1 MFAFQECWSRC
12 WLWPSWS
19 PGSASRSSTTK
30 DTTGRPTTSA
40 ITWNSSSS
48 VSLCWSSQCPK
59 DCHLLSPFRWLTRSR
74 YGAHVN
80 RNKYYTIFVL
90 IRDLKFTTLICLN
103 KFFHFVS
110 ENDGWQQL
118 GSSLGRV
125 RDDGQRHDHLFR
137 QDRNPHHQQDD
148 RCSGETFISIFW
160 EFY

>member
-1 MFAFQECWSRC
+1 
-12 WLWPSWS
+12 
-19 PGSASRSSTTK
+19 
-30 DTTGRPTTSA
+30 
-40 ITWNSSSS
+40 
-48 VSLCWSSQCPK
+48 
-59 DCHLLSPFRWLTRSR
+59 LLSPFRWLTRSR

-148 RCSGETFISIFW
+148 RCSGKTFISIF
-160 EFY
+160 FGFNL